1 MPYPT
6 DVTAPRFGVE
16 AFQENDAASQL
27 AQAAF
32 LLLVG
37 HELRRSRQRLMTR
50 ALPEIQDEALDED
63 AAQFNVPHIVTEGRR
78 FRFHEVLAEEKMGRQ
93 IRSARR
99 QDRLHLASRDLAIR
113 LQDAPSEH
121 MAAALLGTCAY
132 RPDPIVQVA
141 AAAAGYE
148 ITAEPARLIAI
159 LAKGTRDRDP
169 LVRDL
174 AATALARVRPEHS
187 ALRRLA
193 PKSRRGAGR
202 TRAHTSLLVHGTFAR
217 NDTWWQPRGDFHNYL
232 LANVLPDLYTGADR
246 FDWSGSYSD
255 AARLIAASDLQT
267 WISNHNVTDPLI
279 MGHSHGANVILLATQ
294 LGVAMR
300 EAVLL
305 SCPVHWPQYAPDFS
319 RVGKLV
325 SVRVHLDLVILVDG
339 GGQRFNDPRI
349 EEHILPVWFNH
360 FATHDPAV
368 WRANHVPPML

>member
-6 DVTAPRFGVE
+6 DVTEPRFGVE

-37 HELRRSRQRLMTR
+37 HELRRSRERLMTR
-50 ALPEIQDEALDED
+50 ALPKIRDEALDED
-63 AAQFNVPHIVTEGRR
+63 AARFEIPRIVTEGRR
-78 FRFHEVLAEEKMGRQ
+78 FRFHEVLAEDKMGRQ
-93 IRSARR
+93 ILSARR
-99 QDRLHLASRDLAIR
+99 KDRLHLASRDLAIR
-113 LQDAPSEH
+113 LQDAPSDH
-121 MAAALLGTCAY
+121 TAAALLGTCAY

-187 ALRRLA
+187 AIRRLA
-193 PKSRRGAGR
+193 SKSRRGTGR

-217 NDTWWQPRGDFHNYL
+217 NDAWWQPGGDFHNYL
-232 LANVLPDLYTGADR
+232 LANVLPDLYAGADR

-255 AARLIAASDLQT
+255 AARLIAASDLRT
-267 WISNHNVTDPLI
+267 WISDHNVADPLI

-349 EEHILPVWFNH
+349 QEHVLPVWFNH